1 MNIVMFGPPGAGKGS
16 VSAFLVGE
24 FSYPHIAAGDIIR
37 EEARKPQNKVRA
49 YMEKGELVPDT
60 VIMQLVGSRLRQP
73 DCREGF
79 ILDGFPRTIVQAE
92 FLERQ
97 RIPVDIVINLE
108 VDEDA
113 IVDRLSG
120 RRMDPKTGQIYN
132 LNTMELPE
140 GVDREKLVQRPDDK
154 PEVIRKRIEVYKKQT
169 SPVIE
174 YYRERNVLLNID
186 GNPELGQVVGS
197 VREALQKV
205 RE

>member
-49 YMEKGELVPDT
+49 YMEKGELVPDA

-73 DCREGF
+73 DCGEGF

-97 RIPVDIVINLE
+97 RIPIDIVINLE

-169 SPVIE
+169 APVIE

>member
-37 EEARKPQNKVRA
+37 EESRKPQNKVRA

>member
-37 EEARKPQNKVRA
+37 EESRKPQNKVRA

-97 RIPVDIVINLE
+97 RIPIDIVINLE

>member
-1 MNIVMFGPPGAGKGS
+1 MNVVMFGPPGAGKGS
-16 VSAFLVGE
+16 VSAFLVRE

-37 EEARKPQNKVRA
+37 EEARKPQNRVRA

-73 DCREGF
+73 DCGEGF

-108 VDEDA
+108 VDEDT

-132 LNTMELPE
+132 LNTMDLPE
-140 GVDREKLVQRPDDK
+140 GVDPEKLVQRPDDK

-169 SPVIE
+169 APVIE

-186 GNPELGQVVGS
+186 GNPELEKVVGS

>member
-97 RIPVDIVINLE
+97 RIPIDIVINLE